1 MEPVMTPTDHERNQE
16 QRINTR
22 RNHSAVHKALS
33 GLVVAV
39 ALVGT
44 LFALSGHS
52 TSKPNEESSQPVA
65 FTPAKSST
73 TTTTLVSP
81 VVPVS
86 LPTPQVP
93 PEDPYAPEPHVV
105 LGRIEIPKIGIDM
118 ALNQGISLRSIDRGP
133 SHWPG
138 TALPGEPGNV
148 VIAGHRVSKTRP
160 FRNIDQLVPGD
171 EVIFTVEEKRS
182 VYVVTGSQVVTP
194 DAMEIVNQTP
204 ESTATLFAC
213 HPPGSAR
220 YRYVVFLAFGP
231 EGSSQNSTSPPVSA
245 AGL

>member
-1 MEPVMTPTDHERNQE
+1 MLARN
-16 QRINTR
+16 NG
-22 RNHSAVHKALS
+22 AVHKALL
-33 GLVVAV
+33 GLVVTV
-39 ALVGT
+39 ALVGV
-44 LFALSGHS
+44 LFAFGGRS
-52 TSKPNEESSQPVA
+52 TNKANGEPSQPVA
-65 FTPAKSST
+65 FTPPKSSIT
-73 TTTTLVSP
+73 TTTPTSP

-105 LGRIEIPKIGIDM
+105 LGRIEIPKIGIDVP
-118 ALNQGISLRSIDRGP
+118 LNQGISLRSIDRGP

-138 TALPGEPGNV
+138 TALPGQPGNV
-148 VIAGHRVSKTRP
+148 VVAGHRVSKTRP

-182 VYVVTGSQVVTP
+182 VYVVTGSEIVTP

-204 ESTATLFAC
+204 DSTATLFAC

-220 YRYVVFLAFGP
+220 YRYVVFLAFAP
-231 EGSSQNSTSPPVSA
+231 EGSNQTSTSQPVSA